1 MNVFDFASQM
11 EQDGKAYYEKL
22 AQDCRFP
29 GLKGLF
35 LRLAADEQ
43 KHYET
48 FQKMK
53 AEGGRVVMA
62 DSDALD
68 EAQNLFAELLEQ
80 KEKAEAGD
88 NPEGY
93 RHAMKLEADS
103 FRFYEDAA
111 AKEQDEVVKAL
122 LLRIAEEEH
131 RHFMILEN
139 VYNFINAPKQYLAWR
154 EFSNLEEFRN
164 FGRKVDQ

>member
-1 MNVFDFASQM
+1 MKVFDFALQM

-22 AQDCRFP
+22 ARDCRLP
-29 GLKGLF
+29 GLKGIF
-35 LRLAADEQ
+35 TRLAADEQ

-53 AEGGRVVMA
+53 SEGGQVAMA

-68 EAQNLFAELLEQ
+68 EAQNVFAELLQQ
-80 KEKAEAGD
+80 KEKVEAGD
-88 NPEGY
+88 DPAGY

-111 AKEQDEVVKAL
+111 AKAQDEGVKTL

-131 RHFMILEN
+131 RHFRILEN
-139 VYNFINAPKQYLAWR
+139 VFDFINAPKQYLAWR